1 VVPACFCKRA
11 SGLLPAKAARE
22 GGPSGG
28 RIRSLLKMRLFRALA
43 TAIAALTLALAL
55 PPTAVAVWAD
65 ELLTDFPY
73 RYPVAHFA
81 FTSQRQA
88 LSMAYMD
95 VRPERGNGRVIVLL
109 HGKNFC
115 GGTWDSTITALSAA
129 GYRVIVPDQ
138 IGFCKSSKPE
148 AYQFS
153 FHQLASNTR
162 ALLAA
167 LGVEKSVL
175 LGHSTGGMLA
185 FRYALSYPEKTVALA
200 VVNPIGL
207 EDWKAKGVP
216 MATVDELF
224 DRELHVT
231 ADGIRRYEQATYY
244 AGSWRPE
251 FDRWVDMLA
260 SLYGGEG
267 GRKFA
272 WDQALTSDMIFSQPV
287 VYEFARIAVPTLL
300 LIGQKDITAIG
311 KERAPPEVAGK
322 LGNYPELGRQT
333 QASIPGSVLVPF
345 ADLGHAPQIQDP
357 ERFNREL
364 LGNLERLVK

>member
-1 VVPACFCKRA
+1 
-11 SGLLPAKAARE
+11 
-22 GGPSGG
+22 
-28 RIRSLLKMRLFRALA
+28 MRPFRAH
-43 TAIAALTLALAL
+43 TIAAATLALAL
-55 PPTAVAVWAD
+55 ALLSRSPPARAD
-65 ELLTDFPY
+65 ELLADFPY
-73 RYPVAHFA
+73 PYPVAHYL

-95 VRPERGNGRVIVLL
+95 VAPEHSNGRVIVLL

-115 GGTWDSTITALSAA
+115 GATWEATIAALSAA

-138 IGFCKSSKPE
+138 IGFCRSTKPQ

-162 ALLAA
+162 ALLAS
-167 LGVEKSVL
+167 LGVERTIL

-185 FRYALSYPEKTVALA
+185 FRYALSYPEKTAALA

-216 MATVDELF
+216 MATIDELF
-224 DRELHVT
+224 ARETQVT
-231 ADGIRRYEQATYY
+231 ADAIRRYEQATYY
-244 AGSWRPE
+244 AGGWRPE
-251 FDRWVDMLA
+251 YDRWVEMLA
-260 SLYGGEG
+260 SLYAGEG

-272 WDQALTSDMIFSQPV
+272 WDQALTSDVIFAQPV
-287 VYEFARIAVPTLL
+287 VYELARIAVPTLL

-311 KERAPPEVAGK
+311 KERAPPDIARR
-322 LGNYPELGRQT
+322 LGNYPELGRE
-333 QASIPGSVLVPF
+333 AKARIPGSVLVEF

-357 ERFNREL
+357 ERFHREL
-364 LGNLERLVK
+364 LANLERLAR